1 MRSNTANRQLL
12 FVVLPFLLIVVM
24 QVALSAFSLYV
35 VSTARAYVAG
45 EGLWSKAQKDSI
57 YHLTRYAQTGSD
69 HDFQR
74 YRLAISIQLGDH
86 RARLALD
93 RKPPDLDTARQGFL
107 DGGNHPDDIEN
118 IIRAYLW
125 FHHVSYLAEAIRY
138 WKIGDYYLQEI
149 QTIGEQLRQGY
160 ADGSLSQDDKAAL
173 TSQIAEI
180 NEAVKA
186 PAQGFSRVLGNA
198 SREVSQA
205 VWRVNLLVGLLLVLL
220 TILQIRR
227 LIQASDNYKAALQ
240 AEQQRAEI
248 TLQSI
253 GDAVITL
260 NMQGAVIYLNHSA
273 KRMLSHL
280 ETESLGLHF
289 DELLSLIKQ
298 GQDKDSTLS
307 FAELCRLDESSRTYP
322 KLNMLRHNAIPL
334 QVSLVAAPIRDR
346 RGEQYGIVLVLHDNT
361 AEQQYIN
368 ELSWQASHDAL
379 TGLLNRREFETR
391 AIKAI
396 KQLGQ
401 AEASLALM
409 FIDLDQFK
417 LINDTYGHAAGDELL
432 CQISRSVARRL
443 RASDTLARLGGDE
456 FGVLLGNSSVESA
469 IAKANNL
476 RQAIMECSFQWEGNQ
491 FSISASIG
499 LVCVSDAD
507 TSLAEVMRS
516 ADIACYMAKEKGRNR
531 IQLHIPHNSEVSA
544 RFHEMDWVQRL
555 RQALRDDSFTL
566 YAQDIVPLAAHPE
579 RGRYVEVLLR
589 LNADDGSQVPPGLF
603 VPIAER
609 YGLMTEIDRIVV
621 EKVFQELALLR
632 RAGNQDIRHCAINLS
647 GSTLCDDGFL
657 AFVQQ
662 QFQRSGVPPEL
673 ICFEI
678 TETNAIANL
687 EAAQRL
693 IHELRRIGCLF
704 SLDDFGTGMS
714 SFAYL
719 KHLPVDF
726 LKIDGSF
733 VREMATDPIDHAM
746 VEMINH
752 IGHVTGK
759 RTIAEF
765 VDTPEIVAEL
775 RKLGVD
781 YAQGFHLS
789 RPEPFGFRHAHG
801 DRRMRQ
807 Q

>member
-1 MRSNTANRQLL
+1 M
-12 FVVLPFLLIVVM
+12 
-24 QVALSAFSLYV
+24 
-35 VSTARAYVAG
+35 
-45 EGLWSKAQKDSI
+45 
-57 YHLTRYAQTGSD
+57 
-69 HDFQR
+69 
-74 YRLAISIQLGDH
+74 
-86 RARLALD
+86 
-93 RKPPDLDTARQGFL
+93 
-107 DGGNHPDDIEN
+107 
-118 IIRAYLW
+118 
-125 FHHVSYLAEAIRY
+125 
-138 WKIGDYYLQEI
+138 
-149 QTIGEQLRQGY
+149 
-160 ADGSLSQDDKAAL
+160 
-173 TSQIAEI
+173 QIAQI

-186 PAQGFSRVLGNA
+186 PAQAFSRVLGDA

-205 VWRVNLLVGLLLVLL
+205 VWSVNLLVGLLLVLL
-220 TILQIRR
+220 TIRQIRR

-260 NMQGAVIYLNHSA
+260 NMRGVVVYLNHSA
-273 KRMLSHL
+273 KHMLGHL
-280 ETESLGLHF
+280 EVEGLGRHF
-289 DELLSLIKQ
+289 DEVFNLVTQGPEPESL
-298 GQDKDSTLS
+298 LS
-307 FAELCRLDESSRTYP
+307 FAELSGLSEPSRTYP
-322 KLNMLRHNAIPL
+322 KLHMLRHNAIPL
-334 QVSLVAAPIRDR
+334 LLSLVAAPIRDSQ
-346 RGEQYGIVLVLHDNT
+346 GEQYGIALVLHDNT
-361 AEQQYIN
+361 SEQQYIN

-379 TGLLNRREFETR
+379 TALVNRREFEAR
-391 AIKAI
+391 ANKAI
-396 KQLGQ
+396 KQLDQ

-432 CQISRSVARRL
+432 CQISRAVSRRL

-456 FGVLLGNSSVESA
+456 FGVLLGNSSVEAA
-469 IAKANNL
+469 IAKANSL
-476 RQAIMECSFQWEGNQ
+476 RQAIVEYRFQWEGNH

-516 ADIACYMAKEKGRNR
+516 ADIACYMARKGA
-531 IQLHIPHNSEVSA
+531 QPHPA
-544 RFHEMDWVQRL
+544 AHPAQFRGLGALPRTGL
-555 RQALRDDSFTL
+555 GAAAAPALRDNRFTL
-566 YAQDIVPLAAHPE
+566 YAQDIIPLSATADN
-579 RGRYVEVLLR
+579 GRYIEVLLR
-589 LNADDGSQVPPGLF
+589 LNGDDGDQIPPGLF

-609 YGLMTEIDRIVV
+609 YGLMTEIDRVVV
-621 EKVFQELALLR
+621 EKVFQELAQLR
-632 RAGNQDIRHCAINLS
+632 RAGNLDIQHCAINLS

-662 QFQRSGVPPEL
+662 QFLRSGVPPEI

-693 IHELRRIGCLF
+693 IHELRQIGRLF

-733 VREMATDPIDHAM
+733 VREMASDPIDHAM

-765 VDTPEIVAEL
+765 VDKPDIVVEL

-789 RPEPFGFRHAHG
+789 QPEPFGFRHAASPG
-801 DRRMRQ
+801 RVRQ

>member
-1 MRSNTANRQLL
+1 MRPNTANRQLL
-12 FVVLPFLLIVVM
+12 FVVLPFLLIVIM

-57 YHLTRYAQTGSD
+57 YYLTRYAQTGAD

-74 YRLAISIQLGDH
+74 YQQAIAIQFGDH
-86 RARLALD
+86 QARLALD
-93 RKPPDLDTARQGFL
+93 RSPPNLDTARQGFL
-107 DGGNHPDDIEN
+107 NGGNHPDDIEN

-125 FHHVSYLAEAIRY
+125 FRHVSYLAEAIHY
-138 WKIGDYYLQEI
+138 WRIGDYYLQEI
-149 QTIGEQLRQGY
+149 QTLGEQLRQGH
-160 ADGSLSQDDKAAL
+160 ADGSLSAADKSAL
-173 TSQIAEI
+173 TLQIAQI

-186 PAQGFSRVLGNA
+186 PAQAFSRVLGDA

-205 VWRVNLLVGLLLVLL
+205 VWSVNLLVGLLLVLL
-220 TILQIRR
+220 TIRQIRR

-260 NMQGAVIYLNHSA
+260 NMRGVVVYLNHSA
-273 KRMLSHL
+273 KHMLGHL
-280 ETESLGLHF
+280 EVEGLGRHF
-289 DELLSLIKQ
+289 DEVFNLVTQGPEPESL
-298 GQDKDSTLS
+298 LS
-307 FAELCRLDESSRTYP
+307 FAELSGLSEPSRTYP
-322 KLNMLRHNAIPL
+322 KLHMLRHNAIPL
-334 QVSLVAAPIRDR
+334 LLSLVAAPIRDSQ
-346 RGEQYGIVLVLHDNT
+346 GEQYGIALVLHDNT
-361 AEQQYIN
+361 SEQQYIN

-379 TGLLNRREFETR
+379 TALVNRREFEAR
-391 AIKAI
+391 ANKAI
-396 KQLGQ
+396 KQLDQ

-432 CQISRSVARRL
+432 CQISRAVSRRL

-456 FGVLLGNSSVESA
+456 FGVLLGNSSVEAA
-469 IAKANNL
+469 IAKANSL
-476 RQAIMECSFQWEGNQ
+476 RQAIVEYRFQWEGNH

-544 RFHEMDWVQRL
+544 RFHELDWVQRL
-555 RQALRDDSFTL
+555 RQALRDNRFTL
-566 YAQDIVPLAAHPE
+566 YAQDIIPLSATADN
-579 RGRYVEVLLR
+579 GRYIEVLLR
-589 LNADDGSQVPPGLF
+589 LNGDDGSQIPPGLF

-609 YGLMTEIDRIVV
+609 YGLMTEIDRVVV
-621 EKVFQELALLR
+621 EKVFQELAQLR
-632 RAGNQDIRHCAINLS
+632 RAGNLDIQHCAINLS

-662 QFQRSGVPPEL
+662 QFLRSGVPPEI

-693 IHELRRIGCLF
+693 IHELRQIGCLF

-733 VREMATDPIDHAM
+733 VREMASDPIDHAM

-765 VDTPEIVAEL
+765 VDKPDIVVEL

-789 RPEPFGFRHAHG
+789 QPEPFGFRHAASPG
-801 DRRMRQ
+801 RVRQ